1 MFQSK
6 RFLHQHLGHDPYIKL
21 IDLTIDAS
29 EKRKVLSQL
38 YGDDYASELTDEDI
52 GLVFNRRMLNEAK
65 RLERDIGAV
74 S

>member
-1 MFQSK
+1 MLLK
-6 RFLHQHLGHDPYIKL
+6 
-21 IDLTIDAS
+21 
-29 EKRKVLSQL
+29 KRKVLSQL